1 MNPPPWIQSI
11 TGSGS
16 RPLRIGA
23 ITFRYRQSSDAVHAA
38 LFCTAAYVVLQA
50 AAGCGGCQRSDPT
63 GGAAYGIPS
72 HCVVLPVT
80 TPQTHP
86 RSVLTS
92 VPAAHVAAAA
102 SLEVA
107 ARIAPA
113 AATTD
118 GRRTS
123 RRLFMPKS
131 KSIILSSPRDAVVP
145 VHVNFLRRDCSPMR
159 PRLLKAA
166 WAYA

>member
-38 LFCTAAYVVLQA
+38 LFCTAAYVALQA

-72 HCVVLPVT
+72 HCVVLPAT
-80 TPQTHP
+80 IPQTQP

-102 SLEVA
+102 SPDVA
-107 ARIAPA
+107 AQMIPA
-113 AATTD
+113 AAITD
-118 GRRTS
+118 GRQTN
-123 RRLFMPKS
+123 RRLFIPESMCIFLSFPKGCS
-131 KSIILSSPRDAVVP
+131 
-145 VHVNFLRRDCSPMR
+145 RRTM
-159 PRLLKAA
+159 
-166 WAYA
+166 